1 MLQPMSMFRRAIK
14 YTGFCLLLIAGVGMA
29 TAFAADGGA
38 LGQSFKTRES
48 LETGA
53 LVSLQ
58 QNNAEMVELSN
69 VGSVSQLVGVA
80 ANKPLVELAGGDSTA
95 TIVTSGTT
103 QTLVS
108 DINGQVKTGDKITAS
123 PISGVGMKAT
133 DPALVVG
140 TAQGNLSESK
150 TTSKSLT
157 DRNGQS
163 KTVHIGLIPVQV
175 NVTFYSPTAG
185 TQSFIPSFLQDA
197 ANSLAGKAVSPIRV
211 LASLLLAVLALVSV
225 SILLYSSVRSSL
237 ISIGRNPLSESAI
250 HKGLIEVG
258 AIIIGI
264 LVLTFVAIYLIL
276 ILS

>member
-1 MLQPMSMFRRAIK
+1 MLLPKSVFRRVVGF
-14 YTGFCLLLIAGVGMA
+14 TGFCLLLVAGVA
-29 TAFAADGGA
+29 VTAFAADGGA
-38 LGQSFKTRES
+38 LGQSFKTKDS

-69 VGSVSQLVGVA
+69 VGSVSQLVGVVA
-80 ANKPLVELAGGDSTA
+80 DKPLVELSGGDSTA
-95 TIVTSGTT
+95 TIVTNGTT
-103 QTLVS
+103 QTLIS

-123 PISGVGMKAT
+123 PIGGVGMKAT

-150 TTSKSLT
+150 TTNKSLT
-157 DRNGQS
+157 DRDGQP

-175 NVTFYSPTAG
+175 NVTFYSPTTG

-250 HKGLIEVG
+250 HKSLIEVG